1 MTSSVAPANAIAP
14 AELEDS
20 AVKWQVTAVWTM
32 LIVSLLTWRKGAF
45 YNGGLDPVVA
55 AKALLVFIGLAISLN
70 LMRRLGPRHVIG
82 VTSVCLVSSY
92 LVVTLIGSLAQGSPF
107 ASLILAIR
115 VGLVAVTVACLVVT
129 CTTDTVLSTFTNAL
143 TGIAVLLA
151 VTGTTGGE
159 SRLQG
164 RLLPV
169 SPNQLALL
177 LGPPI
182 ILSLWR
188 LLQGRARR
196 FEVPL
201 VTVLLLLA
209 LATGSRTSLLGLLLA
224 VFILVVMAPTV
235 GTATFLGATVGAPA
249 LFYLVAFTPLASHYV
264 NREGQGKITTL
275 NSRTIAW
282 QSAFAG
288 GKSFWENWF
297 GGGLAI
303 KTVAVT
309 GSYWQTQVL
318 DSSWVSAYV
327 QAGVLGMILLGLWAL
342 ATVWRSAT
350 SPLPHR
356 SVLLAMAA
364 YVLVRSFLENGLLDA
379 YALNVLMLVP
389 ALLAEARPV
398 HPPGDAAQRSPRPPA
413 AGTRARG

>member
-1 MTSSVAPANAIAP
+1 MTSSVASPNAVTGP
-14 AELEDS
+14 ELEDS
-20 AVKWQVTAVWTM
+20 AVKWQVTAVWVM

-55 AKALLVFIGLAISLN
+55 AKAMLVFIGLAISVN
-70 LMRRLGPRHVIG
+70 LMRRLGPRYVIG
-82 VTSVCLVSSY
+82 VTSVSLVAAY
-92 LVVTLIGSLAQGSPF
+92 LAVTLVGAIATGSPF

-129 CTTDTVLSTFTNAL
+129 CSTDLVLATFTNAL
-143 TGIAVLLA
+143 TGIALALA

-182 ILSLWR
+182 LLSLWR
-188 LLQGRARR
+188 ILQGRRRR
-196 FEVPL
+196 FE
-201 VTVLLLLA
+201 LLLLLVLLAMA
-209 LATGSRTSLLGLLLA
+209 LATGSRTGLLGLLLG
-224 VFILVVMAPTV
+224 VFILVVLAPTV
-235 GTATFLGATVGAPA
+235 GTATFVSSTIGAPA
-249 LFYLVAFTPLASHYV
+249 LFYVLAFTPVASRYFT
-264 NREGQGKITTL
+264 REGEGKITTL

-282 QSAFAG
+282 QSAFSG

-303 KTVAVT
+303 KTVSVT
-309 GSYWQTQVL
+309 GSYWNTQVL

-327 QAGVLGMILLGLWAL
+327 QAGALGMILLGLWAL
-342 ATVWRSAT
+342 ATLWRSAT

-356 SVLLAMAA
+356 SLLLAMAA

-398 HPPGDAAQRSPRPPA
+398 KPDEGR
-413 AGTRARG
+413 AGATR